1 MSLSLMYITNNPK
14 VALIAQT
21 YGADWVFVDLE
32 TLGKEE
38 RQKNQDSVKS
48 HHTEEDVRVLR
59 EVLTSSK
66 LLVRVNPINP
76 DSEREINSVIEKGAD
91 IVMLPMWKS
100 VQEVQ
105 TFIKLV
111 AGRAETMLLLETSEA
126 RECLD
131 DILVL
136 PGIDRIHIGLND
148 LHLSYGM
155 TFMFELLADGTVEE
169 LCNKIKAKGIP
180 YGFGGVARVGEGTL
194 PAERILMEHYRL
206 GSSMVILSR
215 SFCDVSKCK
224 DINEVESIFKNNMGN
239 LRDFEKKAALATQE
253 EFEANRIE
261 VGKCVEKI
269 VDIIKSKN
277 NGN

>member
-1 MSLSLMYITNNPK
+1 MYITNNPTI
-14 VALIAQT
+14 AIIAQT

-38 RQKNQDSVKS
+38 RQKYQDSVKS
-48 HHTEEDVRVLR
+48 HHTEEDVTTLR
-59 EVLTSSK
+59 CLLSTSK

-76 DSEREINSVIEKGAD
+76 DSEREINSVVEKGAD

-100 VQEVQ
+100 IKEVQ
-105 TFIKLV
+105 SFIDYV
-111 AGRAETMLLLETSEA
+111 GGRAETMLLLETSEA
-126 RECLD
+126 TDCLD
-131 DILVL
+131 DVFNLS
-136 PGIDRIHIGLND
+136 GIDRIHIGLND
-148 LHLSYGM
+148 LHLSYGK
-155 TFMFELLADGTVEE
+155 TFMFELLADGTIEN

-180 YGFGGVARVGEGTL
+180 YGFGGVARVGEGML

-215 SFCDVSKCK
+215 SFCDLSKCK
-224 DINEVESIFKNNMGN
+224 DIDEVEFIFKNNIGN
-239 LRDFEKKAALATQE
+239 LRDFEKKAALATPE

-261 VGKCVEKI
+261 VEKCVDKI
-269 VDIIKSKN
+269 VNIIKSKN